1 MPQPSRR
8 TWWYAASAA
17 LVTALTGLT
26 WGCAARDDAPT
37 GSSASSTASSTPRST
52 AGSAPG
58 AAAASGAATAST
70 ADPGVSGKVGPAT
83 GPTGNATGPSP
94 AASASTPGA
103 SPSGDPGDATAPTDD
118 SFYTPP
124 AKLLAGPHGSVIWS
138 RRTAGPKSGTTWLV
152 LYRSVD
158 LHGRPIAVSGT
169 VSLPNGAAPQ
179 GGWPVLSWAHGT
191 TGIAD
196 QCAPTRLAGGLLGA
210 YQGTVLASLDRWLD
224 AGYAVAATDYQGLGT
239 PGPHPYLIGP
249 AAARSVTDAALA
261 AREFSP
267 SVSTQWFAAGHSQ
280 GGHAA
285 MWTAGVGPAWAP
297 SMRLRG
303 VVAFAPPSGLGGAVA
318 TLRGQPLS
326 GGGFIPLLLRGAQ
339 TVESLPDAKLLTPTM
354 AKAMPEADASCID
367 RLMSP
372 TGWGGLKTN
381 EVFVPDADLARF
393 AAVLGANDPV
403 KAKPSVP
410 VYVAQ
415 GGRDTVVMSE
425 LTGELVAA
433 LKASGA
439 KVTYQT
445 YPAADHLTVLPLA
458 EADAATWMNTT
469 WASAAKSTPAK
480 ATPPTATSR

>member
-8 TWWYAASAA
+8 TWWYAASATI
-17 LVTALTGLT
+17 VTAVTGLT
-26 WGCAARDDAPT
+26 WGCAARQDTAPAGT
-37 GSSASSTASSTPRST
+37 SAVATASAT
-52 AGSAPG
+52 AGSTTGAAPTPG
-58 AAAASGAATAST
+58 APADTP
-70 ADPGVSGKVGPAT
+70 DPGVSGKVGPAT

-103 SPSGDPGDATAPTDD
+103 TPSGDPGDVKAPTDD

-138 RRTAGPKSGTTWLV
+138 RRTAGPKSGVTWLV

-158 LHGRPIAVSGT
+158 LRGKPIAVSGT
-169 VSLPNGAAPQ
+169 VSLPNGPAPK

-210 YQGTVLASLDRWLD
+210 YQSTVLASLDRWLD

-267 SVSTQWFAAGHSQ
+267 TLSKDWFAAGHSQ

-285 MWTAGVGPAWAP
+285 VWTAGVGPAWAP
-297 SMRLRG
+297 SLRLRG

-393 AAVLGANDPV
+393 AAVLGDNDPV

-415 GGRDTVVMSE
+415 GRRDTVVMSE
-425 LTGELVAA
+425 LTDELVAA
-433 LKASGA
+433 LKTTGA
-439 KVTYQT
+439 KVKYKA

-469 WASAAKSTPAK
+469 WASAAKPTPATTTPTTK
-480 ATPPTATSR
+480 ATTTSR